1 MDYTPYS
8 SSMDCRRSDPAKPI
22 VLSFPVTSRARHR
35 RQTRLCNP
43 LLPVHPF
50 AEDFMSALRPDNTQD
65 PQLASLLGNLG
76 ELIRDARQKV
86 LRAVD
91 TVQVQTCWQIGR
103 HIVEFE
109 QEGARRAAYGKRLLP
124 TLAKV
129 LTTDFGKG
137 FDERNLRYMR
147 DFYQTFPIW
156 NAVRS
161 ELSWTHY
168 RRLLRVD
175 NEHARHWY
183 MNESAILNWSSRAL
197 ERQINTL
204 YYERLLTSRDRPA
217 VEHEAATNIQNMK
230 AHPRDFI
237 RDPVI
242 LEFLGIPNAGLIQ
255 ETNLEQALINQLQA
269 FLLELGKGFAF
280 IARQQ
285 RISTDS
291 KDFYIDLV
299 FYNYL
304 LKCFVIFDLKRGELT
319 HQDVGQMD
327 MYVRMYDDLKRGA
340 EDGPTVGII
349 SAHKKTSQWCVT
361 RCWKATNNCS
371 PASTSWCCPA
381 KRSCVRNWIGNGQQ
395 LKSDCSIR
403 KPDKHRWIVHKRRED
418 YRWQLT
424 AKVRSR

>member
-1 MDYTPYS
+1 
-8 SSMDCRRSDPAKPI
+8 
-22 VLSFPVTSRARHR
+22 
-35 RQTRLCNP
+35 
-43 LLPVHPF
+43 
-50 AEDFMSALRPDNTQD
+50 MSALRPDNTQD

-109 QEGARRAAYGKRLLP
+109 QEGARRAAYGQRLLP

-183 MNESAILNWSSRAL
+183 MNESALQNWSSRAL

-217 VEHEAATNIQNMK
+217 VEHEAATHIQNMK

-242 LEFLGIPNAGLIQ
+242 LEFLGMPNAGLTQ

-327 MYVRMYDDLKRGA
+327 MYVRMYDDLKRGP

-349 SAHKKTSQWCVT
+349 LCAQKDESVVRYSVLEGNEQLF
-361 RCWKATNNCS
+361 
-371 PASTSWCCPA
+371 ASKYKLVLPSEEELRAELDRERAAIDERLLNLAP
-381 KRSCVRNWIGNGQQ
+381 G
-395 LKSDCSIR
+395 SIR
-403 KPDKHRWIVHKRRED
+403 MDCP
-418 YRWQLT
+418 
-424 AKVRSR
+424 